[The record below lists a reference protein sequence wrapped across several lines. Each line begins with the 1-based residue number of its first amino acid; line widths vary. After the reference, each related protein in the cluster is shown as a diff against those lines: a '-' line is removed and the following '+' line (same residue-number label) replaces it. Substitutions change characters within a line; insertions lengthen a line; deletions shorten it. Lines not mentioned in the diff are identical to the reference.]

1 MNSISDIDQQKSIKN
16 LTSINIYDFRI
27 EIDNDFLSITINS
40 YPLLS
45 ILFIDKLFILWLRFR
60 SISINRY

>member
-16 LTSINIYDFRI
+16 LISINIYDFRI

-45 ILFIDKLFILWLRFR
+45 ILFIDKLFIL
-60 SISINRY
+60 